1 MHIELYGRG
10 DRLGA
15 NITCFIA
22 QIIYAIDKKMFIV
35 YNNEFINHCDNVRFV
50 PYNQTYNK
58 SIFIES
64 LFYFIDYHNDNL
76 KKSGEI
82 LGERNEMVTIHWF
95 ELISKV
101 LLETKIDYFT
111 YFKTHIFSVIKEY
124 YEKSAIS
131 KNYIYNLPFNPK
143 ETILIHLRLD
153 DVKNCADYNGFHC
166 ADHFRKSINSDIITT
181 NKTSEEI
188 QKIYPNNN
196 KQSPL
201 SKLKIEIQVNKL
213 KEKYPNHEVIIIT
226 NPNENTNEYP
236 YRVISSN
243 DESYDLYLLSNCE
256 IVILSRSTYALS
268 SLFFNNIQKEVYIPL
283 WGHIPCLGLFTKY
296 DNTKYNYFE

>member
-22 QIIYAIDKKMFIV
+22 QIIYAIDKKLFII
-35 YNNEFINHCDNVRFV
+35 YNKDFINHCDNVRFV
-50 PYNQTYNK
+50 PYNQTYNQ
-58 SIFIES
+58 SIFIQS
-64 LFYFIDYHNDNL
+64 LFYFIDCHNDNL
-76 KKSGEI
+76 KNSGEMF
-82 LGERNEMVTIHWF
+82 GERIEMVTIHWF

-101 LLETKIDYFT
+101 LLEIKNDYFT
-111 YFKTHIFSVIKEY
+111 YFKTHIFPVIKEY
-124 YEKSAIS
+124 YYNSAIT
-131 KNYIYNLPFNPK
+131 KNYISNIPFNPN

-153 DVKNCADYNGFHC
+153 DVKNNSDYNGFHC
-166 ADHFRKSINSDIITT
+166 ADHFRKSINNNIITT

-188 QKIYPNNN
+188 QNIYPYNNM
-196 KQSPL
+196 QAPL
-201 SKLKIEIQVNKL
+201 SKLKIETQVNKL

-226 NPNENTNEYP
+226 NPNENTIEYP

-256 IVILSRSTYALS
+256 IVILSRSTYSLS

-296 DNTKYNYFE
+296 DNTNYNYFE